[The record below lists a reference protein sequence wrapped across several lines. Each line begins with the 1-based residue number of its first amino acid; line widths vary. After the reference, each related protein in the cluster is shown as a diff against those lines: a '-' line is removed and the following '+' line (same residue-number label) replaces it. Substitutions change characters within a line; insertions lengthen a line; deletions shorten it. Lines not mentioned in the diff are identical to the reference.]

1 MSLFVDTSA
10 WYALLDRSDRSH
22 ERITAILGGAGELVL
37 TDHVLVE
44 THRLAAHRLGGA
56 VADRFWTA
64 VNDGQATLEP
74 VGLADLGG
82 ALAIRI
88 GWPDQAFSL
97 VDCTSFV
104 VMQRLR
110 ITAVVT
116 LDDDFA
122 VFRFGS
128 RRQHAFEIAR

>member
-1 MSLFVDTSA
+1 LSLFVDTSA

-64 VNDGQATLEP
+64 VYDGQATLESVSP
-74 VGLADLGG
+74 TSAGLSPSESGG
-82 ALAIRI
+82 PTRRSRS
-88 GWPDQAFSL
+88 W
-97 VDCTSFV
+97 
-104 VMQRLR
+104 
-110 ITAVVT
+110 TAPP
-116 LDDDFA
+116 
-122 VFRFGS
+122 S
-128 RRQHAFEIAR
+128 W